1 MFIDMFH
8 IQIQLMQGLDQWN
21 EYVCMY
27 ICIYEYPVE
36 KDSSTEWKEGV
47 NG

>member
-8 IQIQLMQGLDQWN
+8 IQIQLMLRLDWWN

-27 ICIYEYPVE
+27 IQKTCSFFWQEQMGI
-36 KDSSTEWKEGV
+36 GL
-47 NG
+47 